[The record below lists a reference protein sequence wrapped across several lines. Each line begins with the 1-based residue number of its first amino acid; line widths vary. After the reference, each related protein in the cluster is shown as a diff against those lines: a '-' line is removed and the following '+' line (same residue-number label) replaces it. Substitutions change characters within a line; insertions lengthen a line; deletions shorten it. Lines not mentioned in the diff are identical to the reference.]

1 MKTRLA
7 MRGTRGGFTL
17 IEVIITL
24 SIFLLLAG
32 AVFGIFTATLESV
45 ASLQDNQNQSDETQ
59 ALGAYLKKSFLDVP
73 AQGTIA
79 SFHRDNAPFKV
90 SGIIW
95 GSGDDLRALDM
106 QLQRN
111 GYYTLRMT
119 SYTPPAFPQGPALTI
134 FQRQVVT
141 NDSTLLWRPLLRD
154 VRTADWRFRE
164 PNSSIWEEQTS
175 SARPSLAE
183 FTIELAGANLGV
195 TDDFWIPPTQPA
207 GNAVAA
213 AAANNTGGVPAAGG
227 SP

>member
-1 MKTRLA
+1 MKTRLT
-7 MRGTRGGFTL
+7 MDRTRGGFTL

-45 ASLQDNQNQSDETQ
+45 SSLQDNQNQSDETQ
-59 ALGAYLKKSFLDVP
+59 ALDAFLKKSFLDVP

-95 GSGDDLRALDM
+95 GNGDDLHAVDM

-111 GYYTLRMT
+111 GYYTLRTT
-119 SYTPPAFPQGPALTI
+119 SYTPPPSPQGPALTV

-141 NDSTLLWRPLLRD
+141 NDSTLSWRPLLRD
-154 VRTADWRFRE
+154 VRTADWRFKE
-164 PNSSIWEEQTS
+164 LNSSVWEEQTS
-175 SARPSLAE
+175 SAKPLLAE
-183 FTIELAGANLGV
+183 FTIQLAGANLGV

-213 AAANNTGGVPAAGG
+213 AAANNAAPTTGG

>member
-1 MKTRLA
+1 MKTHLPMDR
-7 MRGTRGGFTL
+7 MRGGFTL

-45 ASLQDNQNQSDETQ
+45 ASLQDNQNQSDEVQ
-59 ALGAYLKKSFLDVP
+59 ALSAFLKKSFLDVP
-73 AQGTIA
+73 AQGTIS

-95 GSGDDLRALDM
+95 GNGDDLRAVDM
-106 QLQRN
+106 QLQQN
-111 GYYTLRMT
+111 GYYTLRT
-119 SYTPPAFPQGPALTI
+119 TFYTPPPFPQGPALTV

-141 NDSTLLWRPLLRD
+141 NDSTLSWRPLVRD
-154 VRTADWRFRE
+154 VRAADWRFKE
-164 PNSSIWEEQTS
+164 YNSTVWEEQTS
-175 SARPSLAE
+175 SSKPLLAE
-183 FTIELAGANLGV
+183 FTIQLAGANLGV

-213 AAANNTGGVPAAGG
+213 AAANNAAATTGG